1 MITIIIV
8 TFKSEKLIDNC
19 INSIDNSYNIIVVE
33 NSSNN
38 SFKSYLETKYQNVK
52 CILTGKNLGFGAAN
66 NIGILSTNSDYVLV
80 LNPDAKLLP
89 DTLSILKNYIQT
101 TDFAIMAPHIL
112 NENNNNY
119 ENFERSKKT
128 AELSMNNDLIPV
140 ESIRGFAMLIN
151 KKKFKNKFFDENFF
165 LYMEEIDLCKR
176 ARDNNQL
183 LFISKKAKVAHLGG
197 QSHDNQFNKELEISR
212 NWHWMWS
219 KFYYTKKHYG
229 FLYALKKN
237 IKTLLLSPVKVL
249 FFLII
254 FDKYK
259 LKIYLARFCGL
270 YNAVLSRK
278 STYRPKI

>member
-19 INSIDNSYNIIVVE
+19 ISSIDDSYNIIVVE
-33 NSSNN
+33 NSSDDR
-38 SFKSYLETKYQNVK
+38 FKSYLENKYKNVK

-66 NIGILSTNSDYVLV
+66 NIGISFANTDHILI
-80 LNPDAKLLP
+80 LNPDAKLFP
-89 DTLSILKNYIQT
+89 DTLKILETHIQK

-112 NENNNNY
+112 NENNNSY
-119 ENFERSKKT
+119 ENFERLKKNT
-128 AELSMNNDLIPV
+128 IPIMNDDLISV

-176 ARDNNQL
+176 ARNDNQL
-183 LFISKKAKVAHLGG
+183 LFISKKAKVEHLGG

-219 KFYYTKKHYG
+219 KFYYMKKHHGY
-229 FLYALKKN
+229 FYALKKN
-237 IKTLLLSPVKVL
+237 IKTLLLSPLKIL

-254 FDKYK
+254 FNKYK
-259 LKIYLARFCGL
+259 MQIYLARFSGL
-270 YNAVLSRK
+270 LNGILGRK
-278 STYRPKI
+278 SAYRPKI